1 MRLQIDKYFTMIA
14 LKNFIDRVGVLD
26 TNIKRDFVMT
36 NREAKQLRDE
46 IIKLLIDK
54 VENKSVP
61 EKVEVNVSGG
71 RW

>member
-1 MRLQIDKYFTMIA
+1 MIA

-26 TNIKRDFVMT
+26 TNNKRDFVMS
-36 NREAKQLRDE
+36 NREAKQMRDE

-54 VENKSVP
+54 VEKNQITQ
-61 EKVEVNVSGG
+61 EKIEVKVMGG

>member
-36 NREAKQLRDE
+36 NREARQLRDE
-46 IIKLLIDK
+46 IVKLLI
-54 VENKSVP
+54 
-61 EKVEVNVSGG
+61 EKVEKNNVQEKLEVKVMGG